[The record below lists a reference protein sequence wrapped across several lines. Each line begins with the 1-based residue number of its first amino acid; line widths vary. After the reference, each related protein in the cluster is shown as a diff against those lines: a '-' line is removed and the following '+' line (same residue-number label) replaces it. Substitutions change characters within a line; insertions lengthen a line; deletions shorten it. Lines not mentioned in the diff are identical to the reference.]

1 MRIFLILRYDI
12 GKSPV
17 LLKEFKMQ
25 FNCPHCNANVSIE
38 GVKPNTQIQ
47 CGVCQKLFST
57 PATPPSITPPAP
69 FSPPSTAPSFQ
80 SSLPGSKRR
89 TPTRSEPTG
98 GKRPSSL
105 RWIPAAFY
113 IIAVLASI
121 AYLVIIIRAADN
133 GVPGAIIINL
143 VGIGIGL
150 VLAVLASGRTI
161 ELLQNISD
169 SLYSRRQ

>member
-1 MRIFLILRYDI
+1 
-12 GKSPV
+12 
-17 LLKEFKMQ
+17 MQ

-69 FSPPSTAPSFQ
+69 FSPPNTAPSFQ
-80 SSLPGSKRR
+80 SSPPGSKRR
-89 TPTRSEPTG
+89 TPTRSETTG

-105 RWIPAAFY
+105 RWIPASFY
-113 IIAVLASI
+113 AIAVLASI
-121 AYLVIIIRAADN
+121 RYLVNIIRAADR
-133 GVPGAIIINL
+133 GAPGELITSLIELAII
-143 VGIGIGL
+143 V
-150 VLAVLASGRTI
+150 VLAILASGRTI

>member
-1 MRIFLILRYDI
+1 
-12 GKSPV
+12 
-17 LLKEFKMQ
+17 MQ

-69 FSPPSTAPSFQ
+69 FSPPNTAPSFQ
-80 SSLPGSKRR
+80 SSLSGSKRR

-113 IIAVLASI
+113 AIAVLASI
-121 AYLVIIIRAADN
+121 TYLVNIIRAADS
-133 GVPGAIIINL
+133 GLSGEFITRLIELSII
-143 VGIGIGL
+143 V
-150 VLAVLASGRTI
+150 VLAILASGRTI

>member
-1 MRIFLILRYDI
+1 
-12 GKSPV
+12 
-17 LLKEFKMQ
+17 
-25 FNCPHCNANVSIE
+25 
-38 GVKPNTQIQ
+38 
-47 CGVCQKLFST
+47 
-57 PATPPSITPPAP
+57 
-69 FSPPSTAPSFQ
+69 
-80 SSLPGSKRR
+80 
-89 TPTRSEPTG
+89 
-98 GKRPSSL
+98 
-105 RWIPAAFY
+105 IPAAFY